1 MSKMAEVLGR
11 ARHPNAK
18 KVKGINFK
26 YADLGN
32 CYSYVSFSYEIS
44 KKTYYEDMELEEFFE
59 FIGEQL
65 LNKNK

>member
-32 CYSYVSFSYEIS
+32 CYSYVSFSYEFS
-44 KKTYYEDMELEEFFE
+44 KKTYYEDMELE
-59 FIGEQL
+59 
-65 LNKNK
+65 